1 MGPARPGGTD
11 VHPHPRNDLT
21 VPDLYGD
28 AVIGRGPRR
37 LDPPG
42 PEDEASPKG
51 SSGRRRRQ
59 LGSDRRATRAMPM
72 VPKPVSDTRVAMGR
86 LAIIVTVAAWIGY
99 VIMWFFSDF
108 FHPGYED
115 AVARTEEILYLL
127 IVTLL
132 TVSALAYLLTR
143 LGFMYRTRTHH
154 RATRASLDQYYDARR
169 PTLTTIIPSYQ
180 EEERVIMTTLLSAA
194 LQEYPDK
201 QVVLLID
208 DPYAPKTAQARK
220 QLESARALPAKIER
234 LLSEP
239 ARRFSG
245 EMQSFELAMER
256 GERLTPNSM
265 VSLASTYEAAVN
277 WLRNLADRQEIADH
291 TDEFFVNEILLRLAE
306 SYQEVQTALLDSLAE
321 GVVLHPQMFRR
332 LYRRLVWTFGVRVT
346 SFERKKYVSLSHEPN
361 KAMNLNSYIGLMG
374 SSYH

>member
-1 MGPARPGGTD
+1 MGSARPGGTD

-42 PEDEASPKG
+42 PEAEAPPRG

-180 EEERVIMTTLLSAA
+180 EEERVIMHHAA
-194 LQEYPDK
+194 VRGAAGVPGQAGGAADRRPVRAQDGPGPQAARVRAGAAGEDRAAAVRACPPVLRGNA
-201 QVVLLID
+201 VV
-208 DPYAPKTAQARK
+208 
-220 QLESARALPAKIER
+220 RACHG
-234 LLSEP
+234 
-239 ARRFSG
+239 ARRAAHPEFDG
-245 EMQSFELAMER
+245 LAGQHLR
-256 GERLTPNSM
+256 GRGQ
-265 VSLASTYEAAVN
+265 LAAEPGGPAGDHRPHRRVLRQRDPAAAGGV
-277 WLRNLADRQEIADH
+277 LPGGADRA
-291 TDEFFVNEILLRLAE
+291 A
-306 SYQEVQTALLDSLAE
+306 
-321 GVVLHPQMFRR
+321 
-332 LYRRLVWTFGVRVT
+332 
-346 SFERKKYVSLSHEPN
+346 
-361 KAMNLNSYIGLMG
+361 
-374 SSYH
+374 